1 MTVQNISG
9 AEELSERLWN
19 RDLAVC
25 LNMIRVVRKLRLN
38 DEIPEMLQCAE
49 AERRGTTR
57 RKKRSEENEDR
68 GVLPRTL

>member
-1 MTVQNISG
+1 
-9 AEELSERLWN
+9 
-19 RDLAVC
+19 
-25 LNMIRVVRKLRLN
+25 MIRVVRKLRLN